1 MTRVAIT
8 VISFLKVELSCEV
21 AMFPFLAPRP
31 NRVVKWSWHVVARIG
46 ERKKHFVR
54 YNQFRN
60 SQWKPR
66 RISTLG
72 VRCVHGSLRRG
83 RPRLAVR
90 AVSDFPKRG
99 LSRRSTYRTFVRAMH
114 VKSRLNSIL

>member
-8 VISFLKVELSCEV
+8 VISFLKVESSCEV

-60 SQWKPR
+60 
-66 RISTLG
+66 
-72 VRCVHGSLRRG
+72 
-83 RPRLAVR
+83 
-90 AVSDFPKRG
+90 
-99 LSRRSTYRTFVRAMH
+99 RTSMEAET
-114 VKSRLNSIL
+114 N